1 MTGFFCCWFLI
12 AIIGNAI
19 VAAAAA
25 AEDLT
30 LNLNH
35 FERLLNLVWVT
46 AAFLWIATKKL
57 SKKYYVSAENC

>member
-12 AIIGNAI
+12 AVIGNAI
-19 VAAAAA
+19 AAAAA
-25 AEDLT
+25 DDLT

-57 SKKYYVSAENC
+57 SKNYYVSAENC